1 MLPLALVVHVHVS
14 VLVAA
19 DRLGA
24 RFDRLRDEKGQTS
37 AEYALVLL
45 GAAAIALLIG
55 AWATRTNRL
64 GRLLDAV
71 FDSVISDAR

>member
-1 MLPLALVVHVHVS
+1 MLPLALVVHIHVS
-14 VLVAA
+14 VLLAA
-19 DRLGA
+19 GGLGA
-24 RFDRLRDEKGQTS
+24 RLDRLREKGQTS